1 MFIKLTFFKKSQ
13 SDLICSNDFENEEYI
28 DIINSKYIVSI
39 SHLQKFQ
46 NHLYQENIGDFAV
59 VKMINNDIYHI
70 KKDTFI
76 ILSADI
82 KNEIII

>member
-1 MFIKLTFFKKSQ
+1 MFIKLTFFKKSKID
-13 SDLICSNDFENEEYI
+13 STYDDSFTNEEYTE
-28 DIINSKYIVSI
+28 IINSRYILSI
-39 SHLQKFQ
+39 SPLQKFQ